1 MQMPKRE
8 PMPDDQTI
16 TLAPALACEECHVEW
31 TDPTERWRI
40 YVLPDEPAE
49 PLIYCPACASREFG
63 D

>member
-1 MQMPKRE
+1 MPKRE

>member
-1 MQMPKRE
+1 
-8 PMPDDQTI
+8 MPDDQTI

-49 PLIYCPACASREFG
+49 PLIYCPSCASREFG